1 MAVEKACA
9 ACNGV
14 MLGSAMHVCGGECD
28 KPVHSVILCER
39 VMNRLD
45 ESLVSETIY
54 LW

>member
-1 MAVEKACA
+1 MAVEKTCA

-39 VMNRLD
+39 VMAQPA
-45 ESLVSETIY
+45 
-54 LW
+54 